1 MPIYCR
7 RGTQAS
13 FDFPGGISTTCS
25 KCKLPGMIHLSS
37 RECRDADCKIS
48 ASFGFKKDRRYGVM
62 SCVKHKLD
70 GMVNITEKRC
80 RSCEEHAAY
89 NHPGIR
95 GAIFCRKH
103 KKHGMV
109 HYSNYSKMKNREKG
123 MKNSYQKPKFRHVD
137 QVSIGP
143 DGKLFVWKLKVKQN

>member
-1 MPIYCR
+1 MSAINENKIKTYQNKMPIYCR
-7 RGTQAS
+7 CGTQAS

-80 RSCEEHAAY
+80 RSCEEH
-89 NHPGIR
+89 
-95 GAIFCRKH
+95 
-103 KKHGMV
+103 GMV